1 LAMLKER
8 KHGLR
13 GIGLINIE
21 RRLRNSY
28 GSGLEVESVQGH
40 GTKITIRIPAR

>member
-1 LAMLKER
+1 MLKEK

-13 GIGLINIE
+13 GVGLINIE

-28 GSGLEVESVQGH
+28 GSGLEFGSVQGR
-40 GTKITIRIPAR
+40 GTKVTIRIPAR